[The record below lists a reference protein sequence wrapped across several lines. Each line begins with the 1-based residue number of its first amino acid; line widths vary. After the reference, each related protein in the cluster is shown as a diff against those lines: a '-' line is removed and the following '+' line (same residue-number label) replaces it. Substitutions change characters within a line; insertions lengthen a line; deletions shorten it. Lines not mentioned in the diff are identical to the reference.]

1 MKVGGRRSQGPEMKI
16 QPWMRERLEAC
27 QAWTLWASQEVTEVV
42 GIVTEAKSH
51 GGGYGQEWT
60 WRCGAGV
67 LLSSRG
73 CTEIDG
79 STQQLGDAG
88 SLAGLGRGWLVGRR
102 LRWWRRGEA
111 VFVLTACGC
120 ATLRRTAAPTR
131 TDRPERLERAA
142 APGTD
147 AAVPC
152 APPPPAAA
160 PSCSVATQL
169 RAWRRVG
176 GGTKRGCH
184 LQLWSP
190 GQSDGHSFIHSRAS
204 Y

>member
-88 SLAGLGRGWLVGRR
+88 SLAGLGGGGLSGGACAGGGGGSCFCTNR
-102 LRWWRRGEA
+102 LRLCHAATNGRPHPHRSARALGAGGGAGHGRCCALRPSSSRRSA
-111 VFVLTACGC
+111 ILQRC
-120 ATLRRTAAPTR
+120 
-131 TDRPERLERAA
+131 DAA
-142 APGTD
+142 AGL
-147 AAVPC
+147 AASRRRHEEGLS
-152 APPPPAAA
+152 PAALE
-160 PSCSVATQL
+160 SWTV
-169 RAWRRVG
+169 RRS
-176 GGTKRGCH
+176 
-184 LQLWSP
+184 LI
-190 GQSDGHSFIHSRAS
+190 HSFSG
-204 Y
+204 